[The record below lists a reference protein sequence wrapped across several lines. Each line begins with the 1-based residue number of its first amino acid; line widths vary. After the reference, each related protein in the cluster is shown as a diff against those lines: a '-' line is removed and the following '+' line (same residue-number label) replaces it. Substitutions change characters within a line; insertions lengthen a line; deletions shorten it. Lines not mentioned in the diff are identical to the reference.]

1 MKDSA
6 IRFAARVVAKQPNPP
21 RQVFFID
28 VLKTRVRV
36 LLVVPYLAAMTVLL
50 GLLGIVLG
58 SRGSQLYRFFL
69 VIGIFL
75 LGMLVWLSL
84 GALVDALRM
93 AAALRTGLL
102 MTGQVQAVGAPSRL
116 GQSGAVSVQIG
127 GHRVE
132 KLFHWKGDELE
143 YHDWVQLLVDPNLR
157 RQSVALMIGPIPTP
171 ASEA

>member
-6 IRFAARVVAKQPNPP
+6 IGFAIRVVAKQPNPP
-21 RQVFFID
+21 RQVFFMD

-36 LLVVPYLAAMTVLL
+36 LLVVPYWAAVSVLL
-50 GLLGIVLG
+50 GLLGIFLG
-58 SRGSQLYRFFL
+58 SHGSQLYRFFL

-84 GALVDALRM
+84 RALVDTLSM
-93 AAALRTGLL
+93 VAALRTGLL
-102 MTGQVQAVGAPSRL
+102 MTGRVQAVGAPSRL

-127 GHRVE
+127 GRRVE

-143 YHDWVQLLVDPNLR
+143 YQDWVQLPVDPNPR
-157 RQSVALMIGPIPTP
+157 QQSVALMIGPIPTP
-171 ASEA
+171 ASQA